1 VGDQTADERDDDQPI
16 NHSIPDFSLVVLVG
30 APGSG
35 KSSFARKWFRPTEI
49 ISSDHAR
56 ALVSDDER
64 DQSVSGDAFDIV
76 RFIAERRLKNR
87 RLSVI
92 DATNLHSSQR
102 RFWTQIGHRW
112 KVDVVAIVLD
122 PGLDACLEW
131 NDARPDRR
139 VDPAA
144 LARMVEEL
152 GELPA
157 SEDEGFRFL
166 SICVR
171 ETRSPE
177 RLFKGHRGRLAPMRP
192 TPARETVGHSL
203 GFTKPLFRLAS

>member
-1 VGDQTADERDDDQPI
+1 VGDQTVDERDDDQPI
-16 NHSIPDFSLVVLVG
+16 NHSIPDVSLVVLVG

-56 ALVSDDER
+56 ALVGDDER

-76 RFIAERRLKNR
+76 RIIAERRLKNR

-131 NDARPDRR
+131 NDVRPDRR
-139 VDPAA
+139 VDPAI

-152 GELPA
+152 GERPPI
-157 SEDEGFRFL
+157 EDEGFRFIIHL
-166 SICVR
+166 RSRSEIVRASIQR
-171 ETRSPE
+171 TS
-177 RLFKGHRGRLAPMRP
+177 RP
-192 TPARETVGHSL
+192 TGADAPDAG
-203 GFTKPLFRLAS
+203 A

>member
-1 VGDQTADERDDDQPI
+1 MGDQTADERDDDQPI

-76 RFIAERRLKNR
+76 RLIAERRLKNR

-112 KVDVVAIVLD
+112 QVDVVAIVLD

-139 VDPAA
+139 VDPAI
-144 LARMVEEL
+144 LARMVDEL
-152 GELPA
+152 GEQPPI
-157 SEDEGFRFL
+157 EDEGFRFIIHL
-166 SICVR
+166 RSRNEIVRASIQR
-171 ETRSPE
+171 T
-177 RLFKGHRGRLAPMRP
+177 ARP
-192 TPARETVGHSL
+192 TGADAADAG
-203 GFTKPLFRLAS
+203 A